1 MKTALLL
8 ALPVMWLLLPT
19 GPVAAHEARP
29 LVITIDEMQPGQYRT
44 ELRVPQSVTPDN
56 RPELRWPDD
65 CVATPTLVRCNSPQA
80 GMELTIAWPLFNP
93 AITTLLRYTPY
104 GGATRTVVLGP
115 QLRQWRLPEA
125 PGAWSVARQYLGL
138 GIHHILLGIDHLL
151 FVLGLLL
158 IAREPR
164 RILLAITGFTI
175 AHSVTLSAAVLGVLR
190 VPVPPTE
197 AAIALSI
204 VFLAREALRAQR
216 DSLAWRYPAVVS
228 LVFGLLHGLG
238 FASALGEVG
247 LPDGEVVVALLFFNI
262 GVEVGQIA
270 FILAVAAL
278 VTVGLRL
285 PGLRETAG
293 AALRFRLS
301 QVAAWCIGLPA
312 SYWLLERVLAMH
324 VLPLTRG

>member
-1 MKTALLL
+1 MKT
-8 ALPVMWLLLPT
+8 LLPSLLRMAILSFMALSAT
-19 GPVAAHEARP
+19 AHEARP
-29 LVITIDEMQPGQYRT
+29 LVINIDEMQSGVYRA

-65 CVATPTLVRCNSPQA
+65 CTVEQGLVRCMGSIA
-80 GMELTIAWPLFNP
+80 GQPLTISWPLFNP
-93 AITTLLRYTPY
+93 AITTLLRFTPS
-104 GGATRTVVLGP
+104 GSSTRTVVLGP
-115 QLRQWRLPEA
+115 QVRSWSLPETVTA
-125 PGAWSVARQYLGL
+125 GTVARQYLGL

-164 RILLAITGFTI
+164 RILLAVTGFTI
-175 AHSVTLSAAVLGVLR
+175 AHSITLSAAALGLLH
-190 VPVPPTE
+190 VPVAPTE

-204 VFLAREALRAQR
+204 VFLAREALRESR

-247 LPDGEVVVALLFFNI
+247 LPDGEVAVALLFFNI

-270 FILAVAAL
+270 FILVVMAL
-278 VTVGLRL
+278 VLTGLRL
-285 PGLRETAG
+285 IRQRNSQAT
-293 AALRFRLS
+293 RLHARLG
-301 QVAAWCIGLPA
+301 QAVAWCIGVPA
-312 SYWLLERVLAMH
+312 SFWLIERVLAMR
-324 VLPLTRG
+324 PQDY